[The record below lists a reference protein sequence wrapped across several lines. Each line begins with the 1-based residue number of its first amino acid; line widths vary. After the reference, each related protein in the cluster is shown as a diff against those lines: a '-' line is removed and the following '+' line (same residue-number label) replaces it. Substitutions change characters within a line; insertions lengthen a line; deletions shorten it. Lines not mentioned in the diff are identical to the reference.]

1 MDFFCWIM
9 SDSDVIQLFR
19 RLPLFESQP
28 KQVFE
33 QILIRSND
41 LFDSPNMCF
50 SRGFDDAKFLFK
62 TFWGKNEDI

>member
-1 MDFFCWIM
+1 M

-41 LFDSPNMCF
+41 LFDSPSMCKF

-62 TFWGKNEDI
+62 TFLGKNEDI